1 MSLDHLSLL
10 ASSTV
15 LLLLL
20 LLPALN
26 HGRTL
31 LLLDTQQQAVEA
43 APTAAALAG
52 RASVHNKLKNYME
65 AAADASHA
73 IELDDKLVPA
83 HKEKG

>member
-1 MSLDHLSLL
+1 MSFDHLSLL

-15 LLLLL
+15 LLLL

-31 LLLDTQQQAVEA
+31 LLLDAQPQAVEA

-73 IELDDKLVPA
+73 IELDDKLVAA